1 MQHLDTERIA
11 AFDHA
16 SPTADELAH
25 LNTCPICRAERDA
38 FAALARLAAQDGYA
52 MASSQAPRL
61 SDWESLSVVLRA
73 EGMLT
78 SASDHGVPET
88 PLVVRA
94 LDGSTQRIERTVRAG
109 RSALTPSIGRPTA
122 GMPMW
127 MRSVAALALL
137 AGGMAG
143 GRMSANTTLNPFAAA
158 ASATSSGIASST
170 TFRSTSLGG
179 ADTFGSVEQAT
190 AVLSKAQS
198 EYERASLWLAANDT
212 TVHASDVYRARLAA
226 LDQMMAASRAAL
238 REAPQDPVLNNYYL
252 AASTARETA
261 LQQLS
266 SALPVDKTIEGY

>member
-1 MQHLDTERIA
+1 M
-11 AFDHA
+11 
-16 SPTADELAH
+16 S
-25 LNTCPICRAERDA
+25 TCAICRAERDA

-52 MASSQAPRL
+52 MTSSQAPRL

-94 LDGSTQRIERTVRAG
+94 LDGSTERIERTVKAG

-143 GRMSANTTLNPFAAA
+143 GRMSANTTLNPFAAVASA
-158 ASATSSGIASST
+158 ASATSSIASST